1 MDDSDVDIL
10 SKLVNKTYIKQG
22 LQCLQTKKKKIKVL
36 LEQRRLP
43 LDGWSDDM
51 IEYLLADISSMDSN
65 NFPSNLGVGE
75 REGRV
80 YSNLVSRRHFLL
92 SHGIGRS
99 GDISEVQP
107 KAAGSSLI
115 YKLTQEMVNHSL
127 RIAGLTCIEKSLI
140 LPLAT
145 GMTITLALLTL
156 KKLYPTKRY
165 VLWPR
170 IDQKS
175 CFKSMICAGLI
186 PIVIENII
194 QQDGTMITNIN
205 EIKRLMIEKGND
217 ILCVLATTSTFA
229 PRQPDLI
236 DEIAKL
242 CKEYDIAHVI
252 NNAYGLQCNVISK
265 LINRANTIGRVDAI
279 IQSTDKNF
287 LVPVGGA
294 ILASPSGSFIDNAAK
309 MYPGRAS
316 MTPILDLFI
325 TLLSMG
331 ENGYKKLLQDR
342 QDSIIL
348 MKTYLTSFTET
359 TGTIILP
366 SPSNTISYAISLND
380 SNNDYTFFG
389 SMLFQRNVS
398 GCRVVP
404 LSTKI
409 TTIEG
414 YEFINWGSHSSC
426 YHHSYFTVACAIGI
440 TSSEIIEFFSRL
452 DHIYNKWKK
461 KQLKQSHP

>member
-1 MDDSDVDIL
+1 MDDSDIDIL

-205 EIKRLMIEKGND
+205 EIKRLMIEKGN
-217 ILCVLATTSTFA
+217 TKRYSTSG
-229 PRQPDLI
+229 DLLKPNNLSS
-236 DEIAKL
+236 A
-242 CKEYDIAHVI
+242 
-252 NNAYGLQCNVISK
+252 NNAPAKPAYKTPTYKAVMAARRNKVLLKCQ
-265 LINRANTIGRVDAI
+265 NTDELNCFTKG
-279 IQSTDKNF
+279 
-287 LVPVGGA
+287 
-294 ILASPSGSFIDNAAK
+294 
-309 MYPGRAS
+309 
-316 MTPILDLFI
+316 
-325 TLLSMG
+325 
-331 ENGYKKLLQDR
+331 KK
-342 QDSIIL
+342 
-348 MKTYLTSFTET
+348 ET
-359 TGTIILP
+359 
-366 SPSNTISYAISLND
+366 
-380 SNNDYTFFG
+380 
-389 SMLFQRNVS
+389 
-398 GCRVVP
+398 
-404 LSTKI
+404 
-409 TTIEG
+409 
-414 YEFINWGSHSSC
+414 
-426 YHHSYFTVACAIGI
+426 
-440 TSSEIIEFFSRL
+440 
-452 DHIYNKWKK
+452 NK
-461 KQLKQSHP
+461 